1 MTFDVSRLTIFY
13 YFAGMKRHLSFLFFL
28 AMITGTACKSKD
40 KTPVSENDMDAA
52 RNFIRAALDGQ
63 FNEARTYLL
72 PDSINVNWMDIAER
86 IYQKADA
93 ETKLGYRNASINI
106 HGKTK
111 VNDSI
116 TVLIYSNTFMK
127 NHDTLRVIKKNDK
140 WLIDLKY
147 LFQHSV
153 DSLPHI
159 PVLKDSIR

>member
-1 MTFDVSRLTIFY
+1 
-13 YFAGMKRHLSFLFFL
+13 
-28 AMITGTACKSKD
+28 
-40 KTPVSENDMDAA
+40 MDAA

-63 FNEARTYLL
+63 FTEARTYLL

-86 IYQKADA
+86 NFQKADA

-111 VNDSI
+111 VNDST
-116 TVLIYSNTFMK
+116 TVLIYSNTYMK
-127 NHDTLRVIKKNDK
+127 NPDTLRIIKRNDK

-147 LFQHSV
+147 LYQHSA
-153 DSLPHI
+153 DSLANT